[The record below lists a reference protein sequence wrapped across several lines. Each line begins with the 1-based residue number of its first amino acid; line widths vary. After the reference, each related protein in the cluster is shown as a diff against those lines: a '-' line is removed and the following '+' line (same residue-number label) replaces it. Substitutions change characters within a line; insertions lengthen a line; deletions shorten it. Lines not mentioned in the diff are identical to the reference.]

1 MSKVTVQASG
11 LAALRDA
18 LGEIPDE
25 TIKEAKKVVGQGALN
40 IKRGTMRRWQ
50 GLAHLPH
57 LPRSVT
63 YDVTHVGDIISAEI
77 GADHSRPQ
85 GKLAWIPEYGSPTSA
100 PRPGLAPELDAEA
113 PKFERYVEKLGVD
126 VLEAL

>member
-1 MSKVTVQASG
+1 MSRVTVRATG
-11 LAALRDA
+11 LAALQAA
-18 LGEIPDE
+18 LGELPDE
-25 TIKEAKKVVGQGALN
+25 TIREAKKVVGQGALN
-40 IKRGTMRRWQ
+40 IKRGTQRRWR

-57 LPRSVT
+57 LPAAVT
-63 YDVTHVGDIISAEI
+63 YDVTRSGSVISAEI
-77 GADHSRPQ
+77 GADRSRLQ

-113 PKFERYVEKLGVD
+113 PKFERYVEQLGVD